1 MARICPRPGGS
12 PCPIALLT
20 EDHRRVE
27 ELFKQFDET
36 GDAAVAQQVF
46 FELTVHSMVEEEKV
60 YGLYSAKVD
69 NAGAAEARAEH
80 QEAKDLIRA
89 LEGMEPGSDEFVT
102 TMTKLKTSVLH
113 HVDEE
118 ENELFPKLLA
128 TLPETAATLGND
140 IAARKVEV
148 EAQVRADRRVG
159 MTPSASSQKPTA
171 SPEPGW

>member
-1 MARICPRPGGS
+1 LPDFIS
-12 PCPIALLT
+12 VLT

-36 GDAAVAQQVF
+36 GDYEVAMEVCLQ
-46 FELTVHSMVEEEKV
+46 LSVHSTVEEELL

-80 QEAKDLIRA
+80 QEAKDLIVA
-89 LEGMEPGSDEFVT
+89 LEAMDPGSDEFVT

-118 ENELFPKLLA
+118 EREMFPKLLER
-128 TLPETAATLGND
+128 LPDTAPLLGD
-140 IAARKVEV
+140 EMAARKVEV
-148 EAQVRADRRVG
+148 EAQMRADRSVG
-159 MTPSASSQKPTA
+159 MSPSTTSQKPTA